1 MTSLHT
7 RRAFILQMLFLM
19 AACGVQE
26 TSTKQLELIVGVVN
40 SGDETKIIEKF
51 SRFRTYL
58 GEKIQTVVQLEP
70 TFNESAAIERIKRQ
84 SWSLVF
90 APPGLAAFAIANYQ
104 YEPIFPLEINVNSR
118 AILVVPEDSKL
129 QKIKDLK
136 GKVIA
141 LGTPGSAAG
150 YYFPLNNLYGLTLKE
165 VLFAST
171 PKTVLEWV
179 SQKKV
184 EAGALSLG
192 EFNLY
197 RTLFTNTDF
206 RILFTDPKIV
216 PVGSI
221 LIGKNV
227 DRTKKDLIRKYL
239 REASPVLIQELGYVP
254 NGEIPDYSYMIS
266 VIQKVAPLDKRLRSQ
281 PVRLF

>member
-19 AACGVQE
+19 TACGVEE

-40 SGDETKIIEKF
+40 SGNETKIIEKF

-90 APPGLAAFAIANYQ
+90 APSGLAAFAIANYQ

-129 QKIKDLK
+129 QKIKDLQ

-141 LGTPGSAAG
+141 LGNPGSATG
-150 YYFPLNNLYGLTLKE
+150 YYFPLNNLYGLTLKK

-184 EAGALSLG
+184 EAGALSLE

-197 RTLFTNTDF
+197 RTLFPNTDF

-216 PVGSI
+216 PAGSI